1 MSDDIVKRLRGSIA
15 MDAVNGDTFERKVC
29 DRQMQEA
36 AAEIERLRGEN
47 AECRRLLREACDKRY
62 LDDEG
67 QECAYVTSRWL
78 AAAKAGGSDE

>member
-1 MSDDIVKRLRGSIA
+1 MSLKYMGVPDRCRHGEYTDKL
-15 MDAVNGDTFERKVC
+15 C
-29 DRQMQEA
+29 DKC
-36 AAEIERLRGEN
+36 EIERLRGEN